1 MDCEQADMMI
11 STLIDIQRE
20 LSHIST
26 AIQYLRDSR

>member
-1 MDCEQADMMI
+1 MMADQADIMI
-11 STLIDIQRE
+11 ATLIDIQRE

>member
-1 MDCEQADMMI
+1 MMEEQADLMI
-11 STLIDIQRE
+11 ATLIDIKRE